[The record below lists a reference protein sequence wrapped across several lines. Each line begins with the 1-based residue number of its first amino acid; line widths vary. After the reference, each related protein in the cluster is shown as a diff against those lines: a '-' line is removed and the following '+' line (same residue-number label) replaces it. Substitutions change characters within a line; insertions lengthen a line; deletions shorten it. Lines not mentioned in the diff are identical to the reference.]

1 MEEIIQEQIL
11 LEGFFDSLK
20 GIAKEYGQSIMDLFT
35 ILRKVL
41 SRKYLTRKLSRRL
54 STYVE
59 NIKENFNNFIQKV
72 IDKVPSLQGMM
83 AKIQGVIQKAFS
95 VVDEIRGGWKRVL
108 VLSGLI
114 VIFSYIQNKFSDI
127 IQHVDGDAAG
137 VRADAEKLYQ
147 YVVEKLNLGSVA
159 EKLLSKITD
168 IKSYLG
174 FLGPIVGGVKFV
186 ADALSAVTRPFIN
199 DYVEDE
205 SNVNQTQFAD
215 INDN

>member
-1 MEEIIQEQIL
+1 M
-11 LEGFFDSLK
+11 
-20 GIAKEYGQSIMDLFT
+20 
-35 ILRKVL
+35 
-41 SRKYLTRKLSRRL
+41 
-54 STYVE
+54 
-59 NIKENFNNFIQKV
+59 
-72 IDKVPSLQGMM
+72 
-83 AKIQGVIQKAFS
+83 
-95 VVDEIRGGWKRVL
+95 
-108 VLSGLI
+108 LSGLI
-114 VIFSYIQNKFSDI
+114 VIFSYIQNKFSDL

-186 ADALSAVTRPFIN
+186 ADALSAITRPFIN